1 MTINRRNFIKSASAV
16 TVAGAIPGWAN
27 GQTQRKITLTNPWLP
42 DGSCMFTFV
51 AKAKGYYQKRGL
63 DVEITRGYGSVAAAQ
78 AVGSG
83 KFEYGVAALPA
94 GLQQATKGLPLVNMG
109 AVHYDSSMGVI
120 TLADSPVKSLKDL
133 EGRKLGS
140 TVTSGEYPFLAPFLK
155 NAGVDMAKVQRVQLD
170 AQVRDRALLTKEVDA
185 ITGFAG
191 SILPGFA
198 AQNVETRFFPYSAHG
213 VKLYGMAV
221 ITQLDRLQKEPAIA
235 QAITEAT
242 LEGMAL
248 TLKSPEE
255 ALDAFLAENKEIA
268 MTAQGRDRM
277 RIGMAVFALGM
288 FGKEGRANGIGWFDP
303 AAVKSQLDL
312 VMNFL
317 AAKEDKA
324 PALDA
329 VYTNRFAGTVKL
341 SEAEYANA
349 EKYYAKFR
357 KLVGA

>member
-1 MTINRRNFIKSASAV
+1 MTLTRRKFLKSASAV
-16 TVAGAIPGWAN
+16 TAVGAIPGWAN
-27 GQTQRKITLTNPWLP
+27 GQTQRKINMTNPWLP

-51 AKAKGYYQKRGL
+51 AKNKGYYQKRGL

-94 GLQQATKGLPLVNMG
+94 GIQQATKGLPLVNMG
-109 AVHYDSSMGVI
+109 AVHYDSTMGVI
-120 TLADSPVKSLKDL
+120 VLADSPVRSLKDL

-140 TVTSGEYPFLAPFLK
+140 TVTSGEYPFLPPFLK

-170 AQVRDRALLTKEVDA
+170 PQVRDRALLTKEVDA

-198 AQNVETRFFPYSAHG
+198 AQGVETRLFPYSGQG
-213 VKLYGMAV
+213 VKLYGMSV
-221 ITQLDRLQKEPAIA
+221 VTQLDRLQKEPAIA

-248 TLKSPEE
+248 TLRSPEE
-255 ALDAFLAENKEIA
+255 ALDAFLAENKEIS
-268 MTAQGRDRM
+268 MTAQGRERM
-277 RIGMAVFALGM
+277 RIGMAIFAMTM
-288 FGKEGRANGIGWFDP
+288 FVDGPRKNGIGWFDP

-312 VMNFL
+312 IMNFL

-329 VYTNRFAGTVKL
+329 LYTNRFAGTVRL
-341 SEAEYANA
+341 SDADWASA
-349 EKYYAKFR
+349 DKYYAKYR
-357 KLVGA
+357 KLMGA

>member
-1 MTINRRNFIKSASAV
+1 MTPTRRKFLKSASAV
-16 TVAGAIPGWAN
+16 TAAASIPGWAN
-27 GQTQRKITLTNPWLP
+27 GQTQRKINFTNPWLP

-51 AKAKGYYQKRGL
+51 AKNKGFYQKRGL
-63 DVEITRGYGSVAAAQ
+63 DVEISRGFGSVAAAQ
-78 AVGSG
+78 AVGAG

-94 GLQQATKGLPLVNMG
+94 GIQQATKGLPLVHMG
-109 AVHYDSSMGVI
+109 AIHYDGTMGVI
-120 TLADSPVKSLKDL
+120 VLADSPIKTPKDL

-155 NAGVDMAKVQRVQLD
+155 NAGVDVAKIQRVQFD
-170 AQVRDRALLTKEVDA
+170 PQVRDRALLTKEVDA

-198 AQNVETRFFPYSAHG
+198 AQGVDTRLIPYSGQG
-213 VKLYGMAV
+213 VNLYGMAV
-221 ITQLDRLQKEPAIA
+221 ITQLDRLQKEPAVA

-248 TLKSPEE
+248 TLRSPEE
-255 ALDAFLAENKEIA
+255 ALDAFLAENKEIS
-268 MTAQGRDRM
+268 MTAQGRERM
-277 RIGMAVFALGM
+277 RIGMAIFALTM
-288 FGKEGRANGIGWFDP
+288 FVDDARRNGIGWMNP

-312 VMNFL
+312 VMTFL

-329 VYTNRFAGTVKL
+329 LFTNRFAGTVRL
-341 SEAEYANA
+341 SDAEWANA
-349 EKYYAKFR
+349 EKTYAKYR
-357 KLVGA
+357 KLTGL